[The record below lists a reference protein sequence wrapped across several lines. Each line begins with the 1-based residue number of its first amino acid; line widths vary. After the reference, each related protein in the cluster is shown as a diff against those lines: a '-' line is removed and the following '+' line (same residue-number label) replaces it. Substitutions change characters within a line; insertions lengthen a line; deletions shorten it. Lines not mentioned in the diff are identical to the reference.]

1 MQVETVDQAKIEY
14 LKQMART
21 IRIDIIKML
30 AEAGSGHPGGSLSS
44 VEILVSLFFYKMRH
58 DPKNPKWED
67 RDRFVLSKG
76 HGVSALYAALA
87 EAGYFPK
94 DELMTF
100 RKFGSRL
107 QGHSDSVTAPFI
119 EVSTGSLGQGL
130 SLANGM
136 GLAARLQGKKWRTYV
151 LMGDGEQGEGQIWEA
166 ASTAA
171 YYKIDN
177 VTAIIDK
184 NGLQQNGP
192 TITLKSMEP
201 LDEKWKA
208 FGYHV
213 IEINGH
219 DVEQVVRALDE
230 AETIKGKPTVII
242 ANTVKGKGVSFM
254 ENVPGFHG
262 KAPTKEQAVQALKE
276 LGA

>member
-1 MQVETVDQAKIEY
+1 MQVTVDQSKIEF
-14 LKQMART
+14 LKQMAKE
-21 IRIDIIKML
+21 IRIDIINML

-76 HGVSALYAALA
+76 HGVPVLYATLA

-94 DELMTF
+94 EELMTL
-100 RKFGSRL
+100 RKLGSRL
-107 QGHSDSVTAPFI
+107 QGHADSVTAPFV

-151 LMGDGEQGEGQIWEA
+151 VMGDGEMGEGQIWEA

-177 VTAIIDK
+177 VTAIVDK

-192 TITLKSMEP
+192 TVTLKSMEP
-201 LDEKWKA
+201 LAEKWKA

-213 IEINGH
+213 IETNGH
-219 DVEQVVRALDE
+219 DVAQVVKALDE
-230 AETIKGKPTVII
+230 AETIKDKPAVII

>member
-1 MQVETVDQAKIEY
+1 MQVTVDQEKIEK
-14 LKQMART
+14 LKSMCKK

-30 AEAGSGHPGGSLSS
+30 AEAGSGHPGGSLSL
-44 VEILVSLFFYKMRH
+44 VEILVGLFFYKMRH

-76 HGVSALYAALA
+76 HGVPALYATLA
-87 EAGYFPK
+87 EAGYFPLE
-94 DELMTF
+94 ELMTL
-100 RKFGSRL
+100 RKYGSRL

-136 GLAARLQGKKWRTYV
+136 GLAAKLQGKKWRTYV
-151 LMGDGEQGEGQIWEA
+151 VLGDGELEEGQIWEA
-166 ASTAA
+166 ASTAS

-177 VTAIIDK
+177 VTAIVDR

-192 TITLKSMEP
+192 TEQIKSMEP
-201 LDEKWKA
+201 IADKFRA

-219 DVEQVVRALDE
+219 DVAQVVKALDE
-230 AETIKGKPTVII
+230 AETIKGKPAIII
-242 ANTVKGKGVSFM
+242 AKTVKGKGVSFM

>member
-1 MQVETVDQAKIEY
+1 MQVTVDHAKIEE
-14 LKQMART
+14 LKSMCKK

-44 VEILVSLFFYKMRH
+44 VEILVGLFFYKMRH
-58 DPKNPKWED
+58 DPKNPKWEE

-76 HGVSALYAALA
+76 HGVPTLYATLA
-87 EAGYFPK
+87 EAGYFPLE
-94 DELMTF
+94 ELMTL
-100 RKFGSRL
+100 RKYGSRL
-107 QGHSDSVTAPFI
+107 QGHSDSITAPFI

-130 SLANGM
+130 SVANGM
-136 GLAARLQGKKWRTYV
+136 GLAAKLQGKKWRTYV
-151 LMGDGEQGEGQIWEA
+151 VLGDGELEEGQVWEA
-166 ASTAA
+166 ASTAS

-177 VTAIIDK
+177 VTAIVDR

-192 TITLKSMEP
+192 TEQLKSMEP
-201 LDEKWKA
+201 IADKFRA

-219 DVEQVVRALDE
+219 DVAQVVKALDE
-230 AETIKGKPTVII
+230 AETIKGKPTIII
-242 ANTVKGKGVSFM
+242 AKTIKGKGVSFM

-262 KAPTKEQAVQALKE
+262 KAPTKEQAMQALKE

>member
-1 MQVETVDQAKIEY
+1 MQVTVDQAKIEK
-14 LKQMART
+14 LKSMCKK

-44 VEILVSLFFYKMRH
+44 VEILVGLFFYKMRH

-76 HGVSALYAALA
+76 HGVPALYATLA
-87 EAGYFPK
+87 EAGYFPLE
-94 DELMTF
+94 ELMTL
-100 RKFGSRL
+100 RKYGSRL

-151 LMGDGEQGEGQIWEA
+151 VLGDGELEEGQVWEA
-166 ASTAA
+166 SSTAS

-177 VTAIIDK
+177 VTAIVDR
-184 NGLQQNGP
+184 NFLQQNGP
-192 TITLKSMEP
+192 TEQLKSMEP
-201 LDEKWKA
+201 IADKFRA
-208 FGYHV
+208 FGFHV

-219 DVEQVVRALDE
+219 DVAQVVRALDE
-230 AETIKGKPTVII
+230 AETIRGKPAIII
-242 ANTVKGKGVSFM
+242 AKTVKGKGVSFM

-276 LGA
+276 LEA

>member
-1 MQVETVDQAKIEY
+1 MQVTVDQAKIEQ
-14 LKQMART
+14 LKSMCKK

-44 VEILVSLFFYKMRH
+44 VEILVGLFFYKMHH

-76 HGVSALYAALA
+76 HGVPSLYAALA
-87 EAGYFPK
+87 EAGYFPLE
-94 DELMTF
+94 ELMTL
-100 RKFGSRL
+100 RKYGSRL

-136 GLAARLQGKKWRTYV
+136 GLAAKMQGKKWRTYV
-151 LMGDGEQGEGQIWEA
+151 VLGDGELEEGQIWEA
-166 ASTAA
+166 ASTAS

-177 VTAIIDK
+177 VTAIVDR

-192 TITLKSMEP
+192 TEELKSMEP
-201 LDEKWKA
+201 IADKFRA

-219 DVEQVVRALDE
+219 DVAQVVKALDE
-230 AETIKGKPTVII
+230 AETIKGKPAIII
-242 ANTVKGKGVSFM
+242 AKTIKGKGVSFM